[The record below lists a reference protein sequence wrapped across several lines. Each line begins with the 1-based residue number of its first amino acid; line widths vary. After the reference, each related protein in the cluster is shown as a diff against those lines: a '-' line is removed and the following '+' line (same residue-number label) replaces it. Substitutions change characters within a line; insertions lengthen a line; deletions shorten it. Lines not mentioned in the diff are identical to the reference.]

1 MSVLSIE
8 VNGLWKTFPAYKPG
22 MGSLKSLFAF
32 RASRKPEKVWAL
44 RDLAFTVQPGESVA
58 VIGRNGSGKST
69 LLGILAR
76 VYLPTRGRA
85 AVRGRVAPLLEL
97 GAGFHPE
104 LTGRENI
111 TLNGTILGLSRKE
124 IESRFDDIIG
134 FSELEEFIDTPIK
147 TYSVGMQMRLGFAVA
162 VQTMPDVL
170 LVDEV
175 LAVGDEAF
183 QHKCYRQIERFQKE
197 GRTILFVSHDLESV
211 RRVAHRTLW
220 IDRGALKADGPTP
233 EVVAAY
239 HAAALREEA
248 EQIREEGE
256 GNSGG

>member
-1 MSVLSIE
+1 MTSTSETAIE
-8 VNGLWKTFPAYKPG
+8 VTDLWKAFPRYKPG
-22 MGSLKSLFAF
+22 IGSLKALFSF
-32 RASRKPEKVWAL
+32 RYGQRPDRVWGL
-44 RDLAFTVQPGESVA
+44 RDLSFTVSRGESVA

-76 VYLPTRGRA
+76 VYLPTRGR
-85 AVRGRVAPLLEL
+85 VCVKGRIAPLLEL

-111 TLNGTILGLSRKE
+111 VLNGAILGLSRKE
-124 IESRFDDIIG
+124 IDAHMDDIIR

-162 VQTMPDVL
+162 VQTKPDVL

-211 RRVAHRTLW
+211 RRVAPRTIWIHR
-220 IDRGALKADGPTP
+220 GVVQADGPTE
-233 EVVAAY
+233 EVVSAY
-239 HAAALREEA
+239 HEQSLRDEEEA
-248 EQIREEGE
+248 TE
-256 GNSGG
+256 

>member
-1 MSVLSIE
+1 MSGPSIT
-8 VNGLWKTFPAYKPG
+8 VNGLWKTFPRYKPG

-32 RASRKPEKVWAL
+32 RARRTPDKVWAL
-44 RDLAFTVQPGESVA
+44 RDLSFTVNPGESVA

-76 VYLPTRGRA
+76 VYLPSKGGV
-85 AVRGRVAPLLEL
+85 AVRGRIAPLLEL

-111 TLNGTILGLSRKE
+111 TLNGAILGLSRRE
-124 IESRFDDIIG
+124 IESRFDDIVG

-162 VQTMPDVL
+162 VQTRPDVL

-211 RRVAHRTLW
+211 QRVAHRTLW
-220 IDRGALKADGPTP
+220 IDRGELKADGPTS

-239 HAAALREEA
+239 HEAALREEA
-248 EQIREEGE
+248 EQIREEKAE
-256 GNSGG
+256 GS